1 MNQIT
6 IELCQ
11 EDRARLDRI
20 LDALEKRPACD
31 RCVESAVRLATNAPQ
46 EAADAPVPAA
56 TPEPAQDIPAEQPAA
71 VETPTVAQ
79 LQKKVSQVIAAGM
92 KADAKAVIKSYAD
105 SISDVPEDKRAEAIE
120 QLERLL
126 VIGERGLPEG

>member
-1 MNQIT
+1 MNNIT

-56 TPEPAQDIPAEQPAA
+56 TPEPAQDIPAEQPAKP
-71 VETPTVAQ
+71 VEAPTVAQ

-92 KADAKAVIKSYAD
+92 KAEAKAIIKSYAD
-105 SISDVPEDKRAEAIE
+105 SISDVPEAKRAEAIE
-120 QLERLL
+120 RLEQL
-126 VIGERGLPEG
+126 ITEG